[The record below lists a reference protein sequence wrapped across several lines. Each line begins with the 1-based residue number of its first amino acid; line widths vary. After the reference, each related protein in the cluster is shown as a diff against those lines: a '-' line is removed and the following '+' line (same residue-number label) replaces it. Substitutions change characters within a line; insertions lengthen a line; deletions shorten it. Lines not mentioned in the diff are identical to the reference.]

1 VQINNIN
8 DLYDFDDL
16 PLTKDDLFKDIN
28 HNGWVYRAVEKLSK
42 EVKAIKIFHKASIA
56 PD

>member
-1 VQINNIN
+1 MQINNIN